1 MEYAIG
7 ILIGLMCGGTLG
19 MIIACCLFASK
30 ANQLEERCCKLEQ
43 LLYTEDSETNKKE
56 KGYEYL

>member
-1 MEYAIG
+1 MDYAIG

-19 MIIACCLFASK
+19 MIVACCLFASK
-30 ANQLEERCCKLEQ
+30 ANQLEERCIRLEQ
-43 LLYTEDSETNKKE
+43 LLYTEETENKKE